1 MKFKLYSPYK
11 PTGDQPQAIAKITHN
26 LKNGVKNQTLVGVT
40 GSGKTFTMASVI
52 EKLQK
57 PVLVLSHNKT
67 LAAQLY
73 QEFKE
78 FFPEN
83 AIHYFVSYYDYYQ
96 PEAYIPQ
103 TDTYIEKDAKI
114 NEEIDRLRHAA
125 TQSLLTRNDV
135 IVVASVSSIYNIGSP
150 REYENLTLDLSAGR
164 KIKRDDIL
172 KHLVSLQ
179 YSRNDL
185 DPGAGNFRTRG
196 EILEIHS
203 PVGNEIIILELGA
216 SKIKSITKKSGNK
229 LKTIKIWPAKHFVS
243 PKEKVDLALA
253 NIENELCERL
263 KDLNA
268 EGKLLEAER
277 LEQRT
282 KYDLEMLRQVG
293 YCSGI
298 ENYSRH
304 LDFRKEGE
312 PAFTLLDYFSLGPSG
327 RDPERKSRG
336 RDFITF
342 IDESHMT
349 VPQFRG
355 MFNGDR
361 SRKETLVNFGFRL
374 PSALDNRPLKFDEFN
389 KKINQVVFVSAT
401 PTEYE
406 FEKSGPFI
414 AEQLIRPTG
423 LLDPK
428 IEIRP
433 CENQIKNLIAEI
445 EKTTAKKHRVL
456 VTTLTKRLAE
466 DIAEHL
472 LQKGLKVAYLHSEIK
487 TLRRTEILKDLRLGN
502 VDVLVGINL
511 LREGLDLPEVALVAI
526 LDADKEGFLRN
537 ETSIVQTI
545 GRAARHPEGRAILY
559 ADKITG
565 SIKSAVFETERRRK
579 IQEEHNRLNGITP
592 KAIEKKIRENIVVPK
607 ENTVEIEFS
616 ALSAKYRV
624 KELEQEMKE
633 AARKLD
639 FERAAQLRDCSRQ
652 AHMAD

>member
-1 MKFKLYSPYK
+1 MKFKLHSTYK
-11 PTGDQPQAIAKITHN
+11 ATGDQPQAIVKIVHN
-26 LKNGVKNQTLVGVT
+26 LKNCVKNQTLVGVT

-52 EKLQK
+52 EKIQR

-83 AIHYFVSYYDYYQ
+83 AVHYFVSYYDYYQ

-150 REYENLTLDLSAGR
+150 KEYENLTLNLSAGQ
-164 KIKRDDIL
+164 KIKRDAIL
-172 KHLVSLQ
+172 RHLVALQ

-185 DPGAGNFRTRG
+185 DPGPGHFRTRG

-203 PVGNEIIILELGA
+203 PVGNEIFRIELGTN
-216 SKIKSITKKSGNK
+216 KIKSIVKKVGKNLQTKSYK
-229 LKTIKIWPAKHFVS
+229 LRTVKIWPAKHFVS
-243 PKEKVDLALA
+243 PKQKVDLALA
-253 NIENELCERL
+253 NIESELCDRL
-263 KDLNA
+263 KELKAD
-268 EGKLLEAER
+268 GRLLEAER

-282 KYDLEMLRQVG
+282 EYDLEMLRQVG

-304 LDFRKEGE
+304 LDFRKEGG
-312 PAFTLLDYFSLGPSG
+312 PAFTLLDYFP
-327 RDPERKSRG
+327 KN
-336 RDFITF
+336 FVTF

-374 PSALDNRPLKFDEFN
+374 PSALDNRPLKFEEFN
-389 KKINQVVFVSAT
+389 KKINRVVFVSAT
-401 PTEYE
+401 PSEYE
-406 FEKSGPFI
+406 FEKSGTFI

-428 IEIRP
+428 IEVRS

-445 EKTTAKKHRVL
+445 EKAAAKKHRVL

-472 LQKGLKVAYLHSEIK
+472 LARGLKVSYLHSEIK

-502 VDVLVGINL
+502 VDVIVGINL

-537 ETSIVQTI
+537 ETSIIQTV

-565 SIKSAVFETERRRK
+565 SIKSAIFETERRRK
-579 IQEEHNRLNGITP
+579 IQEEHNRLNDITP
-592 KAIEKKIRENIVVPK
+592 KAIEKKIRENIVAAK
-607 ENTVEIEFS
+607 EDTVEIEFS
-616 ALSAKYRV
+616 ALSSKYRA
-624 KELEQEMKE
+624 KELEAEMKK
-633 AARKLD
+633 AARELD
-639 FERAAQLRDCSRQ
+639 FERAAQIRDYLTTLKNEIN
-652 AHMAD
+652 

>member
-1 MKFKLYSPYK
+1 MKFKLKSEYK
-11 PTGDQPQAIAKITHN
+11 PTGDQPRAIKQLSAN
-26 LKNGVKNQTLVGVT
+26 LKKGAKNQTLVGVT

-52 EKLQK
+52 EKIRR

-83 AIHYFVSYYDYYQ
+83 AVHYFVSYYDYYQ
-96 PEAYIPQ
+96 PEAYTPQ
-103 TDTYIEKDAKI
+103 TATYIDKDAKI
-114 NEEIDRLRHAA
+114 NDEIDRLRHAA
-125 TQSLLTRNDV
+125 TQSLLTRDDV

-150 REYENLTLDLSAGR
+150 KEYENLTLDLSAGQ
-164 KIKRDDIL
+164 KIKRDEIL
-172 KHLVSLQ
+172 KHLVALQ

-185 DPGAGNFRTRG
+185 DPGPGNFRIRG
-196 EILEIHS
+196 EVLEIHS
-203 PVGNEIIILELGA
+203 PSGDKIFALELGA
-216 SKIKSITKKSGNK
+216 NNIKSITKKVGISLEPK
-229 LKTIKIWPAKHFVS
+229 TYTLKTVKIWPAKHFVS
-243 PKEKVDLALA
+243 PKQKVDLALT
-253 NIENELCERL
+253 NIESELCERL
-263 KDLNA
+263 KELNV

-304 LDFRKEGE
+304 LDFRKAGE
-312 PAFTLLDYFSLGPSG
+312 PAFTLLDYFPKG
-327 RDPERKSRG
+327 
-336 RDFITF
+336 FITF

-355 MFNGDR
+355 MFYGDR
-361 SRKETLVNFGFRL
+361 SRKETLVRFGFRL
-374 PSALDNRPLKFDEFN
+374 PSALDNRPLKFEEFN
-389 KKINQVVFVSAT
+389 KKIDQTIFVSAT
-401 PTEYE
+401 PEEYE
-406 FEKSGPFI
+406 IEKSKPFI
-414 AEQLIRPTG
+414 AEQFVRPTG
-423 LLDPK
+423 LLDPR
-428 IEIRP
+428 IEVRP
-433 CENQIKNLIAEI
+433 CGNQIKDLITEI
-445 EKTTAKKHRVL
+445 EKTTAKKQRVL

-487 TLRRTEILKDLRLGN
+487 TLRRMEILRDLRLGN

-537 ETSIVQTI
+537 ETSLVQTI
-545 GRAARHPEGRAILY
+545 GRAARHTEGRAILY

-565 SIKSAVFETERRRK
+565 SIKSVLFETERRRK
-579 IQEEHNRLNGITP
+579 IQEEYNQQNHITP
-592 KAIEKKIRENIVVPK
+592 KAIEKKIRENLIAPK
-607 ENTVEIEFS
+607 VDATEIEFS
-616 ALSAKYRV
+616 ALSARYKV
-624 KELEQEMKE
+624 KELEQEMKK
-633 AARKLD
+633 AARELN
-639 FERAAQLRDCSRQ
+639 FERAAQLRDYL
-652 AHMAD
+652 AKIKNTV

>member
-1 MKFKLYSPYK
+1 MSRFKLKSEYK
-11 PTGDQPQAIAKITHN
+11 PTGDQPQAIAKIAYN
-26 LKNGVKNQTLVGVT
+26 LKNGVKHQTLVGVT

-52 EKLQK
+52 EKLRK

-83 AIHYFVSYYDYYQ
+83 AVHYFVSYYDYYQ

-103 TDTYIEKDAKI
+103 TDTYIEKDAKV

-125 TQSLLTRNDV
+125 TQSLLTRDDV

-150 REYENLTLDLSAGR
+150 KEYENLTLNLFAGR

-172 KHLVSLQ
+172 KHLVALQ

-185 DPGAGNFRTRG
+185 DPSAGNFRTRG

-203 PVGNEIIILELGA
+203 PVGNEIIVIECGSKKINGIQIKTRKQILHNSCY
-216 SKIKSITKKSGNK
+216 SKNCVVSV
-229 LKTIKIWPAKHFVS
+229 KIWPAKHFVS

-298 ENYSRH
+298 ENYSHH
-304 LDFRKEGE
+304 LDFRKERE
-312 PAFTLLDYFSLGPSG
+312 PAFTLLDYFP
-327 RDPERKSRG
+327 K
-336 RDFITF
+336 DFITF

-374 PSALDNRPLKFDEFN
+374 PSALDNRPLKFEEFN
-389 KKINQVVFVSAT
+389 KKINQVIFVSAT

-406 FEKSGPFI
+406 FEKSRPFI

-428 IEIRP
+428 IELRP

-565 SIKSAVFETERRRK
+565 SIKSAMFETERRRK
-579 IQEEHNRLNGITP
+579 IQKEHNRLNGITP
-592 KAIEKKIRENIVVPK
+592 KAIEKKIRENIIVPK
-607 ENTVEIEFS
+607 ENTMEIEFS

-624 KELEQEMKE
+624 RELEQEMKD

-639 FERAAQLRDCSRQ
+639 FERAAQIRDYL
-652 AHMAD
+652 AKIKNKV